1 MAVEEK
7 NMIFKVE
14 GFEVEYNLTSSKI
27 AVEDLDSIELGS
39 SIYEIRD
46 KLGEPDSWIGCG
58 MLRPVYF
65 LEGNKVAVF
74 HFKYPAACDGLNQ
87 IVLIDQSGNT
97 QIIKEGGE
105 DYIYEDIYFHGGY
118 RHYCHIGLRFTYQCN
133 LGMYDRND
141 RNLYKI

>member
-1 MAVEEK
+1 MILTKKRIIIFLILIIFGLYIIFISLYKKMMGEKK

-46 KLGEPDSWIGCG
+46 KLGEPDSWIGSG

-65 LEGNKVAVF
+65 LEDRKVVVF
-74 HFKYPAACDGLNQ
+74 HFEYPAVCDGLNQ
-87 IVLIDQSGNT
+87 IVLIDQCGNI
-97 QIIKEGGE
+97 QIIKE
-105 DYIYEDIYFHGGY
+105 
-118 RHYCHIGLRFTYQCN
+118 
-133 LGMYDRND
+133 
-141 RNLYKI
+141 K

>member
-1 MAVEEK
+1 MMGEKK

-46 KLGEPDSWIGCG
+46 KLGEPDSWIGSG

-65 LEGNKVAVF
+65 LEDRKVVVF
-74 HFKYPAACDGLNQ
+74 HFEYPAVCDGLNQ
-87 IVLIDQSGNT
+87 IVLIDQSGNI
-97 QIIKEGGE
+97 QIIKE
-105 DYIYEDIYFHGGY
+105 
-118 RHYCHIGLRFTYQCN
+118 
-133 LGMYDRND
+133 
-141 RNLYKI
+141 K